1 MEMRSLTRSLR
12 ARPTSLYTAQ
22 QPSSILR
29 SQFFAGHRSLRFS
42 FSDNAPP
49 TNAPRG
55 PRASQPSDFDQILDK
70 LNLDSQAPNSQSPY
84 SSSSPS
90 SPQRPGADGISV
102 TSAVGAAISPTGA
115 GPDRPLRK
123 VSMKLGPSLGR
134 QVPVEP
140 ERGLDLTASLRILHR
155 ACQQNRVRQDAQ
167 AQRFHVRR
175 GQMKKNKRI
184 VRWRRL
190 FKYSFN
196 HTVDRINRMRAQG
209 W

>member
-22 QPSSILR
+22 PSSILR

-42 FSDNAPP
+42 SSDNTPP

-84 SSSSPS
+84 SSSS
-90 SPQRPGADGISV
+90 SPRQPGADRISV
-102 TSAVGAAISPTGA
+102 TNAVGAAISPSGA
-115 GPDRPLRK
+115 PDRPLRK